1 MKEELQP
8 DNNFKYYSY
17 ILIYV
22 DDILVIHHNATSVL
36 AWLNKYLPLKPSSV
50 GDPDIYI
57 LGTNQPKQNLQ
68 MMCGNGDLAPPGTY
82 TKQ

>member
-17 ILIYV
+17 ILVYV
-22 DDILVIHHNATSVL
+22 DDILVVHHNAMSVL
-36 AWLNKYLPLKPSSV
+36 AQINNYLPLKPSSV
-50 GDPDIYI
+50 GDPDIY
-57 LGTNQPKQNLQ
+57 LGARLHKTKLTNRVWSWGLSLSS
-68 MMCGNGDLAPPGTY
+68 MY